1 MERYNIKNVEKK
13 WQDIWSNKK
22 TDAAI
27 LDKKKKK
34 FYCLEMFPYPSGN
47 IHIGHVRNY
56 KIGDS
61 KKTSLK
67 DIWKGKR
74 MNDLRE
80 INRKKELD
88 KHHLCKNCYV
98 ETSYEWRKMT
108 KEEIK
113 KRDLMI
119 KKCGK
124 KNESVIRIEEAFSD

>member
-1 MERYNIKNVEKK
+1 MIVARDGEV
-13 WQDIWSNKK
+13 
-22 TDAAI
+22 
-27 LDKKKKK
+27 
-34 FYCLEMFPYPSGN
+34 FPCCADWD
-47 IHIGHVRNY
+47 RNY

-98 ETSYEWRKMT
+98 ETSYEWRNMT

-119 KKCGK
+119 KKSGK
-124 KNESVIRIEEAFSD
+124 KNEPVIRIEEAFSD